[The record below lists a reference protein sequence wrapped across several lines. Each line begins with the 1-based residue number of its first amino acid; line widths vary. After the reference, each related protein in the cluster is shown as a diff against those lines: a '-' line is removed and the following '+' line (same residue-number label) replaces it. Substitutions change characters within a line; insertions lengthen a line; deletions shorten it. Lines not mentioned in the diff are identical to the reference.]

1 MLPPAATAV
10 CRAAKVQEAGVP
22 LPTTRAGEAVS
33 VIVGGVQ
40 TAAGKGVRVRER
52 ERERASERD

>member
-40 TAAGKGVRVRER
+40 TAARTEGQSK
-52 ERERASERD
+52 AKLSS